1 MALLKCDVCGG
12 TLSID
17 AGGKTAT
24 CEFCGAKHSI
34 ECMREKVQKIKGSV
48 STLTSRNFTTQNI
61 RASSCRFN
69 NSYWH
74 FLLDV
79 SEKGIQIMR

>member
-1 MALLKCDVCGG
+1 M
-12 TLSID
+12 I
-17 AGGKTAT
+17 
-24 CEFCGAKHSI
+24 
-34 ECMREKVQKIKGSV
+34 V
-48 STLTSRNFTTQNI
+48 SLTSRNFTTQNI

-79 SEKGIQIMR
+79 SEKGIQIMQ